1 MFTYLRDSDADI
13 EVIEGDARI
22 ALTAEFEESRPR
34 QKFDILILDAFSSD
48 SVPIHLLTREA
59 FALYADHLAAN
70 GTIALHISSRYL
82 KLTQLAFRLGG
93 SVGFDAIEVL
103 NKASPQNRSIRS
115 KWVIF
120 SRDPQNLVLLGDY
133 IDSQRDVLGLNE
145 SSVRIRKPR
154 ANIVAKAPLWTD
166 QYSNLFGIV
175 K

>member
-1 MFTYLRDSDADI
+1 MRGL
-13 EVIEGDARI
+13 E
-22 ALTAEFEESRPR
+22 
-34 QKFDILILDAFSSD
+34 FDILVLDAFSSD
-48 SVPIHLLTREA
+48 SVPVHLLTREA
-59 FALYADHLAAN
+59 FALYAEHLAAN

-103 NKASPQNRSIRS
+103 NKVSPQNRSIRS

-120 SRDPQNLVLLGDY
+120 SRDPHNLALLGDY
-133 IDSQRDVLGLNE
+133 IDSQRDALGLNE
-145 SSVRIRKPR
+145 SSVRIRNPR